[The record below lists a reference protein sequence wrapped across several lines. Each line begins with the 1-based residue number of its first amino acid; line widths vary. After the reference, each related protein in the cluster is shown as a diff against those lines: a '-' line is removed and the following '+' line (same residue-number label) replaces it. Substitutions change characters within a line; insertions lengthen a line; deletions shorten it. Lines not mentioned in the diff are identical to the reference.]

1 MSATTARSRAIAS
14 QDESIA
20 RNVAAIEAQ
29 RAEAP
34 KPRNALQVLA
44 GRLNLSPG
52 ALEGTLRNT
61 VFKNCSNDEFVALVI
76 VANEYNLNP
85 LTKEIYAFA
94 AKGGGI
100 VPLVSVDGWVRIMND
115 HPQFDGIEFND
126 IVDESGKLYAIES
139 VVYRKDRTRPV
150 KVTEYMDECKRPTDP
165 WNKTPNRMLRH
176 RALIQGARYAF
187 GFSGIYADGDNEIV
201 TIGEPV
207 PGARDVTPPTRAQ
220 TAQASIPHNP
230 DTGEILDDETLARLD
245 RDSFRQMEGAEIV
258 SDAQEGRDDSE
269 RGEQLFPEPK
279 PEPKRTAAGFV
290 DDMIAQ
296 FNFASSGVAIQQI
309 ITDNAD
315 EIERLETGAPR
326 QHARLME
333 ARDLAWDQFNG

>member
-1 MSATTARSRAIAS
+1 MTAVTTRSRAIAS

-20 RNVAAIEAQ
+20 RNVAAIEAA
-29 RAEAP
+29 REAP
-34 KPRNALQVLA
+34 KPKNALQVLA

-94 AKGGGI
+94 AKGGGV

-126 IVDESGKLYAIES
+126 IVDEQGKLYAIES

-187 GFSGIYADGDNEIV
+187 GFSGIYADDDSEV
-201 TIGEPV
+201 QMIGEPV
-207 PGARDVTPPTRAQ
+207 AARNVTPPTRQQSA
-220 TAQASIPHNP
+220 AIAHNP
-230 DTGEILDDETLARLD
+230 ETGEVLSDDELADLD
-245 RDSFRQMEGAEIV
+245 RASFREMEGTDTLTPDNPAA
-258 SDAQEGRDDSE
+258 SEGRA
-269 RGEQLFPEPK
+269 GEEMGEGLFDK
-279 PEPKRTAAGFV
+279 PEPAKRTAAGFV
-290 DDMIAQ
+290 DILIEQ
-296 FNFASSGVAIQQI
+296 FRAASSTVAIQQI
-309 ITDNAD
+309 LTDNAD
-315 EIERLETGAPR
+315 EIERLETSAPR
-326 QHARLME
+326 QHARLIE
-333 ARDLAWDQFNG
+333 GRDLAWDQFNG